1 MKILNDKF
9 GLSYLAGNAQ
19 VLYANTASLQ
29 QFDTIIANTF
39 TTTGNVFTVN
49 VSGVYSNGFFAT
61 SGNISAANIII
72 AGNLFLGTGSG
83 TTGQYIRRSAT
94 GISWVDSSFV
104 GGTLIDPTQ
113 VNNQLYAQSFSSPNV
128 QIGSNWTTSA
138 NANVATANI
147 SLGLNAT
154 TGNIV
159 TLVATNANVSA
170 ALNATSANITT
181 LVVTNLSTSNIAISA
196 GGLQTSYIN
205 TGLGGNVTT
214 ANLLI
219 IRSGS
224 GTALQVTPTGGSAGV
239 LFDNAAVY
247 TRISNLVGTNA
258 SITGTASSIGVR
270 PGGVVD
276 VVSNLYA
283 NTGRLE
289 QLSVANLYMATAT
302 KITLVA
308 NNTVSI
314 GTVGQIPSNVAITGN
329 TFTNSFVYT
338 SAIIE
343 PVAIHAGTAPAGEMP
358 INLMANT
365 THYYT
370 PNATALWTPNVRAGT
385 TTPLNNMLSIGQSI
399 TFSMIINQGATP
411 YNNNSGNLRI
421 DNSWYTAKW
430 PYASAPT
437 AVPNRI
443 EVYTYT
449 LIKTAAGTWVVLAS
463 SSTNG

>member
-72 AGNLFLGTGSG
+72 AGNLYLGGISG

-128 QIGSNWTTSA
+128 RIVGGS
-138 NANVATANI
+138 V
-147 SLGLNAT
+147 
-154 TGNIV
+154 TGV
-159 TLVATNANVSA
+159 TGAFTTLVATDISSSNVYQTGTSQSIQTANAQIGTNWGTTSRANLAVANVAS

-181 LVVTNLSTSNIAISA
+181 LVVANLSVTNISITA
-196 GGLQTSYIN
+196 GSLQTSYIN

-214 ANLLI
+214 ANLLLS
-219 IRSGS
+219 RSIS
-224 GTALQVTPTGGSAGV
+224 GDVLRVQNSGGTQGVMLDATG
-239 LFDNAAVY
+239 VY
-247 TRISNLVGTNA
+247 TRIGNMHSPNA

-338 SAIIE
+338 SAVTE
-343 PVAIHAGTAPAGEMP
+343 PVAIHAGTAPAGEMN
-358 INLMANT
+358 INLMANSV
-365 THYYT
+365 HY
-370 PNATALWTPNVRAGT
+370 
-385 TTPLNNMLSIGQSI
+385 
-399 TFSMIINQGATP
+399 
-411 YNNNSGNLRI
+411 
-421 DNSWYTAKW
+421 
-430 PYASAPT
+430 
-437 AVPNRI
+437 
-443 EVYTYT
+443 
-449 LIKTAAGTWVVLAS
+449 
-463 SSTNG
+463 